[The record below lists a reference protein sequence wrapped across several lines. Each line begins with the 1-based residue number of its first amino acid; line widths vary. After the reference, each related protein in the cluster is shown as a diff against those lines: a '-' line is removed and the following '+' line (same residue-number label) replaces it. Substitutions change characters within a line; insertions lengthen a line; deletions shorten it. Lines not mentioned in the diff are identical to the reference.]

1 MTHKNAGRRLHSS
14 IEKFI
19 LHLHPAKI
27 DKRALKFNRT
37 FGLGGILALLF
48 VILGLTGLLLRF
60 SYIPT
65 VQDAYGSIV
74 ALQNNTKFGQFIRN
88 MHHISAKL
96 MVIVALLHLIRTYY
110 SQAIYKKRAENWIYG
125 LIMMFMVIVSSFTG
139 YLLPWDQLA
148 YWAVTVITQIIE
160 YVPFVG
166 HPLANMVRGSE
177 VVDGNTLLNF
187 YTLHTGILPL
197 IFIFL
202 MSMHFWL
209 VRKAGGVA
217 LPVSDTKEKVNVI
230 PNLVWLEIM
239 VAAIVI
245 AAIFLFSAF
254 YHAPLLDEANP
265 LNSPNPSKAPWYF
278 LGAQELLLHLHPVFS
293 AVILPLAVA
302 VFFFYLPY
310 FKYDHLNTGVW
321 FNSPLGK
328 RMTIHS
334 GIVAFVFTF
343 VLIYLLEHF
352 LHLDIWFAPLGS
364 WVATGLIPFLIYT
377 LPMGAYLMY
386 WKKKHGAKTEE
397 LVMAITTILLSSYL
411 MMMLISLLLRGKGML
426 MII

>member
-1 MTHKNAGRRLHSS
+1 MHSS
-14 IEKFI
+14 IEKFF
-19 LHLHPAKI
+19 LHLHPVKI
-27 DKRALKFNRT
+27 DRRALKFSRT

-65 VQDAYGSIV
+65 VQDAYGSVV
-74 ALQNNTKFGQFIRN
+74 ALQNNTLYGQFIRN

-96 MVIVALLHLIRTYY
+96 MVIVAFLHMIRTYY

-125 LIMMFMVIVSSFTG
+125 LILMFMVIVSSFTG

-166 HPLANMVRGSE
+166 HPLANMVRGST

-197 IFIFL
+197 LFIFL

-217 LPVSDTKEKVNVI
+217 LPQSDSKEKVNVMPHLI
-230 PNLVWLEIM
+230 WLEIM
-239 VAAIVI
+239 VASIVI

-254 YHAPLLDEANP
+254 YHAPLLAEANP

-293 AVILPLAVA
+293 AVILPLSVA

-334 GIVAFVFTF
+334 AIVAFVFTF

-352 LHLDIWFAPLGS
+352 LHFDIWLAPLGS

-377 LPMGAYLMY
+377 LPMAAYLMY
-386 WKKKHGAKTEE
+386 WKKYHAAKTEE
-397 LVMAITTILLSSYL
+397 LVMAITTLLLSSYL
-411 MMMLISLLLRGKGML
+411 VMMLISLLLRGKGMFL
-426 MII
+426 II